1 MSYLD
6 SPKPEASEE
15 LKKLGGEVR
24 NALTALKEA
33 TEAKSQDTLEKVSTF
48 FKKYEDENS
57 RLVKQVTDFTKAEV
71 ELKEKVAAAEKE
83 IAQFKAGTADYDKR
97 VKDLELL
104 IATKTASDAIEP
116 EQRKREVP
124 EYKNFFSWL
133 TSSKRRG
140 EDINIDFKTLR
151 TDSESAGGYLIPQV
165 MDNQIRKNIIEISPI
180 RAHARVRTSP
190 SKTMDIPRRLSIPI
204 AQFEGE
210 AEAAP
215 TDQSVYGSEQVT
227 LYRQTVKIPATL
239 DMMVSSAFDL
249 EREIAADVGE
259 SFAQGEG
266 KNFVNGNGRKS
277 PQGFITDG
285 RCVAYQTANTAAIV
299 WSDFANLAGAL
310 KRGQAPWFFMNR
322 KTVAYVQ
329 SLQSTIGVPIWQPV
343 AGNQP
348 ATIYGYPYD
357 SNVIDLD
364 DVSTGT
370 GAKPVVFADLMRGY
384 EIFDMIG
391 INVIRDD
398 LTQADKAITQWIFR
412 RYLTGRVIL
421 PEAIGIMTLK

>member
-1 MSYLD
+1 MSYDLD
-6 SPKPEASEE
+6 ERKPEASEE
-15 LKKLGGEVR
+15 LKKLGRDVR
-24 NALTALKEA
+24 SALDTLKDATEKKNEA
-33 TEAKSQDTLEKVSTF
+33 TLNEVKKF
-48 FKKYEDENS
+48 FAQYEEENS
-57 RLVKQVTDFTKAEV
+57 KLVKQVTAATKAEV
-71 ELKEKVAAAEKE
+71 ELKEKVEAAEKE
-83 IAQFKAGTADYDKR
+83 LAQFKAGTVEYEKR

-104 IATKTASDAIEP
+104 IATKGKESEDP
-116 EQRKREVP
+116 EARKRDTP
-124 EYKNFFSWL
+124 EYKNFYTWL
-133 TSSKRRG
+133 TSSKRR
-140 EDINIDFKTLR
+140 EEAMNIDFKTLR

-165 MDNQIRKNIIEISPI
+165 MDNVIRKNIIEISPI
-180 RAHARVRTSP
+180 RAHARVRSSP
-190 SKTMDIPRRLSIPI
+190 SKTMDIPRRLAIPI

-285 RCVAYQTANTAAIV
+285 RCVGYTTANVGSIV
-299 WSDFANLAGAL
+299 WSDFSNLAGQL
-310 KRGQAPWFFMNR
+310 KRGQSPWFFMNR

-329 SLQSTIGVPIWQPV
+329 GLQSTIGVPIWQPV

-412 RYLTGRVIL
+412 RYLTGRVIM
-421 PEAIGIMTLK
+421 PEAIGIMTIK